1 MCSQIQITGSDVETG
16 SAAYIGIRR
25 LRMDQELAT
34 ATRGRV
40 QLVIN
45 KYELNTVGV
54 LPVKWEAVATV
65 YVNGISSCRWSWKES
80 VYMVIVSCFLLVK
93 FDVLTI
99 VNVKSTFFWDVTLC
113 SSVSQH
119 FFSPVPLN

>member
-1 MCSQIQITGSDVETG
+1 MCRQIQMTDSDVETG

-45 KYELNTVGV
+45 
-54 LPVKWEAVATV
+54 
-65 YVNGISSCRWSWKES
+65 
-80 VYMVIVSCFLLVK
+80 
-93 FDVLTI
+93 
-99 VNVKSTFFWDVTLC
+99 
-113 SSVSQH
+113 
-119 FFSPVPLN
+119 